1 MKLKKTA
8 ASNSFNYIWLLRKIF
23 PYIKPCLNRILIN
36 FLIALPLG
44 LLDGVSAFAIKPYI
58 DCAINENDFKFQI
71 FGRNFVLT
79 GLEITYILPIGI
91 VLFAT
96 FQGILRYLN
105 SYISSWTSRKITN
118 NIKSDLYEQLI
129 HMHPKFF
136 DENSSGIIVSRYIN
150 DPNTASNGIIE
161 QLKTMITSLFGSIG
175 LIAVMLYS
183 SAKLAIIGIFV
194 LCAAFIPVLLLRKRI
209 KDASNKNMII
219 NGNIIGH
226 INQTHGGNKVIASY
240 SIQHKQKYD
249 FNEEIQKAF
258 NINMSLTKRTAWMSP
273 LMHLI
278 ASFGIAIVLWYGT
291 FLVNSNQITT
301 GSFASFIA
309 SLLLLYKPVK
319 TLGNTMTNMQKIFVA
334 LGRVFEL
341 FGLESEIN
349 EIKNPVTLS
358 DLNHSIKFCNVVFE
372 YDNNRPV
379 LKNINLEIKKGETVA
394 IVGSSGS
401 GKSTLVNL
409 LPRFYDIKSGS
420 ITIDDVDIRNITLN
434 SLRNNIAMVFQDNFL
449 FSKSIKENIL
459 LAKPDASD
467 DELFLAI
474 HSANLFDVISNL
486 PDGIDTIIS
495 ERGLTLSGGERQ
507 RIAIARAI
515 LKNAPIVI
523 LDEATSA
530 LDNKSEAMVQKAMAN
545 LMKDKTV
552 FIIAHRLST
561 IQNADRI
568 IVLEDGRI
576 IETGCHNELTKVG
589 NSRYR
594 MLYEMQFQNIKT
606 LSRNPLADEFTK

>member
-219 NGNIIGH
+219 K
-226 INQTHGGNKVIASY
+226 NK
-240 SIQHKQKYD
+240 
-249 FNEEIQKAF
+249 
-258 NINMSLTKRTAWMSP
+258 
-273 LMHLI
+273 
-278 ASFGIAIVLWYGT
+278 
-291 FLVNSNQITT
+291 
-301 GSFASFIA
+301 
-309 SLLLLYKPVK
+309 
-319 TLGNTMTNMQKIFVA
+319 
-334 LGRVFEL
+334 
-341 FGLESEIN
+341 
-349 EIKNPVTLS
+349 
-358 DLNHSIKFCNVVFE
+358 
-372 YDNNRPV
+372 
-379 LKNINLEIKKGETVA
+379 
-394 IVGSSGS
+394 
-401 GKSTLVNL
+401 
-409 LPRFYDIKSGS
+409 
-420 ITIDDVDIRNITLN
+420 
-434 SLRNNIAMVFQDNFL
+434 
-449 FSKSIKENIL
+449 
-459 LAKPDASD
+459 
-467 DELFLAI
+467 
-474 HSANLFDVISNL
+474 
-486 PDGIDTIIS
+486 
-495 ERGLTLSGGERQ
+495 
-507 RIAIARAI
+507 
-515 LKNAPIVI
+515 
-523 LDEATSA
+523 
-530 LDNKSEAMVQKAMAN
+530 
-545 LMKDKTV
+545 
-552 FIIAHRLST
+552 
-561 IQNADRI
+561 
-568 IVLEDGRI
+568 
-576 IETGCHNELTKVG
+576 
-589 NSRYR
+589 
-594 MLYEMQFQNIKT
+594 
-606 LSRNPLADEFTK
+606 